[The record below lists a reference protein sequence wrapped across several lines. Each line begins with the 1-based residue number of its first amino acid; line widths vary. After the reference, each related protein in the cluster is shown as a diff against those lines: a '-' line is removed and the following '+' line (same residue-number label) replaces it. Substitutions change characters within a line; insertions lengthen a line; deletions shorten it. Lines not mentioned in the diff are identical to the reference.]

1 MPRAP
6 TTLDPFN
13 ALGEPRRRTL
23 LETLALGT
31 GQHDVTSLVNRLAW
45 PQPQISKHLGVLRT
59 AGLVTAEKRGRRRV
73 YSVNP
78 QSLRTVFEW
87 VGSFERLWT
96 HQLDRIKQR
105 AEREQRA
112 TEPLSTSKPRKAP
125 AYDRLH

>member
-13 ALGEPRRRTL
+13 ALGEPRRRAL

-31 GQHDVTSLVNRLAW
+31 GQHDVTWLVDRLAW

-59 AGLVTAEKRGRRRV
+59 AGLVSAEKQGRRRV

-105 AEREQRA
+105 AERLQRA
-112 TEPLSTSKPRKAP
+112 TEPARTPQSRKAP
-125 AYDRLH
+125 AHDRHH